1 MPVTLPAHAA
11 AILPFVRFRSL
22 HATALVV
29 GTTAPDLAYLIGKY
43 GAFLHTPQ
51 GVIAGCVPLGL
62 FAFVWCEA
70 LFLPALRATLPSW
83 GGIQWAR
90 FASSRGLPASFVGW
104 MWVALSIAIGAATH
118 VAWDGF
124 THKGQ
129 WPAREIFAGMTI
141 DVTGEPMSVPHF
153 LQWACSA
160 VGSAIVCLWL
170 LLRYTRLPRIT
181 GGTTREFASIAV
193 PTIAAAAIGVA
204 LKWSSHSL
212 WHCFW
217 GAASAGTLGLTAACL
232 LHRAPARHFA
242 PGASRMPDANVP

>member
-62 FAFVWCEA
+62 FAFVWAEA
-70 LFLPALRATLPSW
+70 LFLPAMRATIPAW

-124 THKGQ
+124 THRHQ
-129 WPAREIFAGMTI
+129 WPARELFAGMTL

-160 VGSAIVCLWL
+160 IGSAIVCLWM
-170 LLRYTRLPRIT
+170 LLRYKKLPRT
-181 GGTTREFASIAV
+181 EGGSTRDLASIV
-193 PTIAAAAIGVA
+193 LPTAAAACVGIA
-204 LKWSSHSL
+204 LKWSTGSL
-212 WHCFW
+212 WHISW
-217 GAASAGTLGLTAACL
+217 GAASAAFLGLTGACL
-232 LHRAPARHFA
+232 LRLAPARRFS
-242 PGASRMPDANVP
+242 PGDDGALRSR